1 MAHLKVV
8 KIFCFLLEGLWSSFP
23 ESIMI
28 IIWYGTVGRQKFILP
43 PHTGIQL
50 LHTYWTHF
58 SFHVDWLG
66 AFLNNQYSGLFLDLS
81 FCSFDVC
88 SIHIILIFVFLIIQ
102 LIYFLFF
109 LVIYSLTHT
118 SFCCILLNFQIF
130 WDFFL
135 DVIVLFTLFWSE
147 ACSVYFESFDIYRD
161 LFLRPI
167 ILLYLGECWM
177 WIWILKFIGS
187 VGQRF
192 YILIHLCF
200 SCSSNY

>member
-118 SFCCILLNFQIF
+118 SFCCILLNFQTF
-130 WDFFL
+130 WDFFFFRCHCFTHTIL
-135 DVIVLFTLFWSE
+135 VRGMFCIFRVFWYLQRFVFMTHHFTLSWWMLNVDLNTQ
-147 ACSVYFESFDIYRD
+147 VY
-161 LFLRPI
+161 
-167 ILLYLGECWM
+167 W
-177 WIWILKFIGS
+177 
-187 VGQRF
+187 
-192 YILIHLCF
+192 
-200 SCSSNY
+200 